1 VVATRRHSILVLQ
14 GQAMSEEDWLAHLDS
29 DSESDSDSGFGFGCD
44 LDLDLDL
51 GMIVVDRTRTCQT
64 SSV

>member
-14 GQAMSEEDWLAHLDS
+14 GQGMSEEDWLAHLDF
-29 DSESDSDSGFGFGCD
+29 DSDSDFDFGCA
-44 LDLDLDL
+44 LDLDFDLDF